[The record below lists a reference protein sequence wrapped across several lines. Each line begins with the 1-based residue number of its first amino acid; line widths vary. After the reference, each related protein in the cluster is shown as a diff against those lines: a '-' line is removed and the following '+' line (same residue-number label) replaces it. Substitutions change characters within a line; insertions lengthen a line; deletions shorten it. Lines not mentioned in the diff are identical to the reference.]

1 MPKQLALPF
10 ELAPSYGRD
19 DFLVGKPNEAA
30 FAYLA
35 RWPRWLSPAAVL
47 SGPEGAGKSH
57 LAAIFAAQAEARVL
71 RADHLDFADVPYLAQ
86 AKALVLEDSDRFP
99 PDERA
104 LFHLLNLA
112 RETGVFVVLTARQPP
127 DHWNLA
133 TPDLL
138 SRLRAQPLLT
148 LAEPDD
154 ALLDAL
160 LVKLFADRQIGIRPN
175 LMRYILARAPRSYA
189 AISAL
194 VAAIDR
200 ETLVSKTAP
209 TRTLL
214 ARLLGDVEPDEDEDG
229 L

>member
-1 MPKQLALPF
+1 MPGQLALPF
-10 ELAPSYGRD
+10 EMVPSYGRD
-19 DFLVGKPNEAA
+19 DFLVGRPNEAA
-30 FAYLA
+30 FAYIE

-47 SGPEGAGKSH
+47 TGPEGAGKSH
-57 LAAIFAAQAEARVL
+57 LAAIFAAEAQARVL
-71 RADHLDFADVPYLAQ
+71 RADHLDFAAVPHLAR
-86 AKALVLEDSDRFP
+86 ARALVLEDADRFP

-112 RETGVFVVLTARQPP
+112 RETGVFVVLTARHKP
-127 DHWNLA
+127 DFWMLE

-160 LVKLFADRQIGIRPN
+160 LVKLFADRQISIRPN
-175 LMRYILARAPRSYA
+175 QMRYILARAPRSYA

-200 ETLVSKTAP
+200 ETLISKTAP
-209 TRTLL
+209 NRALL
-214 ARLLGDVEPDEDEDG
+214 ARLLGDVEPDDDEDAP
-229 L
+229 